1 MICAYRSVTEE
12 ERHLLEITAR
22 TALSLKQ
29 DISDRVAGIE
39 AVLLALFHSNGRT
52 EIALARLKVQ
62 ADLLKLKGMPSAY
75 LNSFV
80 ERAAGN
86 EGADSEART
95 CEQTRRGPQPH
106 S

>member
-1 MICAYRSVTEE
+1 MICAYRQVTEE
-12 ERHLLEITAR
+12 ERQLLEITAR
-22 TALSLKQ
+22 TALSLKE

-39 AVLLALFHSNGRT
+39 AVLLALFLSNGRT

-80 ERAAGN
+80 ERVAGK
-86 EGADSEART
+86 
-95 CEQTRRGPQPH
+95 
-106 S
+106 